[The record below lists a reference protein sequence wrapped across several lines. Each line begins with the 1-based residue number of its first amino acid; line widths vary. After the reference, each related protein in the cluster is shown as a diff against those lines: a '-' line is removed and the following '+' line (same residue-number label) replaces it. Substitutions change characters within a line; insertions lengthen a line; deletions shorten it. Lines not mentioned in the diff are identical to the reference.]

1 MEIQFNP
8 LKKQT
13 SNFYVFLCFVIF
25 FSLHFKFR
33 RKISCVKLRYYSD
46 LIVMEIEIIKSIN
59 ITLQKRVVG
68 LK

>member
-46 LIVMEIEIIKSIN
+46 LIVMEIEKI
-59 ITLQKRVVG
+59 
-68 LK
+68 